1 MREDLVL
8 NSYGVGV
15 LLVHVLRKG
24 STETLDILFVKL
36 LSIIFPELCRT
47 SGLLGEGFVSSCSSK
62 RRDKTTLEAF
72 LIQSSL
78 GGFPFWRS
86 IQEAYFVFSPGIR
99 GKVFL
104 FCLSFLDFDTW
115 VVVLA
120 SVLFA

>member
-24 STETLDILFVKL
+24 PIQTLDSLFVKL

-47 SGLLGEGFVSSCSSK
+47 SELLGEGFVSSCSSK

-72 LIQSSL
+72 LIQSCL
-78 GGFPFWRS
+78 GGISFLEEHTRG
-86 IQEAYFVFSPGIR
+86 ILCVFSWNQ

-120 SVLFA
+120 PVLFA

>member
-24 STETLDILFVKL
+24 PIETLDSLFVKL

-78 GGFPFWRS
+78 GG
-86 IQEAYFVFSPGIR
+86 I
-99 GKVFL
+99 
-104 FCLSFLDFDTW
+104 SFLEEHTRGILCVFPWNQGKTFSLLL
-115 VVVLA
+115 VI
-120 SVLFA
+120 FRF